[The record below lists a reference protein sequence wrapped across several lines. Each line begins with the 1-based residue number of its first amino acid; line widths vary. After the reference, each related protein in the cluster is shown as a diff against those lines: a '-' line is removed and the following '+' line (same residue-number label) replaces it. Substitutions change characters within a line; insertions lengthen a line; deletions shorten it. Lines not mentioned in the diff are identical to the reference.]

1 MKLSD
6 YSVNAYKK
14 NSGESLKENRADS
27 DSSGVILDIKG
38 TKNAVSLS
46 NAAAIS
52 GEALLKEVKE
62 KNGLLKVP
70 EQKDSVYRRVAKFLM
85 IIGVDEAAKILPHL
99 SQEQTEKVISEFS
112 TIKKIEKQE
121 ASLILEEFQSLMVRA
136 RENGGVNTARVILE
150 KAFGEDKAEKLIDKA
165 VPFKNGRPFSY
176 LEQADSDKLTALLK
190 DESPA
195 LQALVCSYL
204 KPESAASFI
213 KNLNDSQKKEII
225 LRLAKLEK
233 NFREDI
239 EKTTDKQQYIEIDW
253 NKVVLEKK
261 FNSLAVEKADSL
273 DGRNILAQIL
283 KKMDSASEEKIITSL
298 SDKDPELGNDLR
310 QRLFTLEDVLNA
322 DDRFI
327 QNKLKDYSDRDIACL
342 IAGKSAGFREKIL
355 FNVSSVR
362 RKDIEL
368 EEERCRPFLKS
379 DVEKTTSLF
388 FCSLRRAWEEGK
400 LIIKGRD
407 DELYV
412 Q

>member
-14 NSGESLKENRADS
+14 NSGESLKETMADS

-52 GEALLKEVKE
+52 GETLLKEVKE

-233 NFREDI
+233 TSPDVVAG
-239 EKTTDKQQYIEIDW
+239 IDE
-253 NKVVLEKK
+253 VLEKK

-327 QNKLKDYSDRDIACL
+327 QNKLKDYSDWEIACL

>member
-38 TKNAVSLS
+38 TGNAVSLS
-46 NAAAIS
+46 NAAAVS
-52 GEALLKEVKE
+52 GKDLLKQVKE

-70 EQKDSVYRRVAKFLM
+70 EQNDSVYRRVAKFLM

-99 SQEQTEKVISEFS
+99 SQEQTEKVIAEFS

-195 LQALVCSYL
+195 LQALVCSHL

-233 NFREDI
+233 TSPDVVAG
-239 EKTTDKQQYIEIDW
+239 IDE
-253 NKVVLEKK
+253 VLEKK

>member
-14 NSGESLKENRADS
+14 NSGESLKENRVDS

-38 TKNAVSLS
+38 TGNAVSLS
-46 NAAAIS
+46 NADAVS
-52 GEALLKEVKE
+52 GKDLLKQVKE

-70 EQKDSVYRRVAKFLM
+70 EQNDSVYRRVAKFLM

-99 SQEQTEKVISEFS
+99 SQEQTEKVIAEFS

-233 NFREDI
+233 TSPDVVAG
-239 EKTTDKQQYIEIDW
+239 IDE
-253 NKVVLEKK
+253 VLEKK

>member
-27 DSSGVILDIKG
+27 DSVGVILDIKG

-204 KPESAASFI
+204 KPESAAYFI

-233 NFREDI
+233 TSPDVVAG
-239 EKTTDKQQYIEIDW
+239 IDE
-253 NKVVLEKK
+253 VLEKK

>member
-46 NAAAIS
+46 NVAAIS

-233 NFREDI
+233 TSPDVVAG
-239 EKTTDKQQYIEIDW
+239 IDE
-253 NKVVLEKK
+253 VLEKK

-327 QNKLKDYSDRDIACL
+327 QNKLKDYSNRDIACL

>member
-195 LQALVCSYL
+195 LQALVCSHL

-233 NFREDI
+233 TSPDVVAG
-239 EKTTDKQQYIEIDW
+239 IDE
-253 NKVVLEKK
+253 VLEKK

>member
-14 NSGESLKENRADS
+14 NSGESLKENRVDS

-38 TKNAVSLS
+38 TGNAVSLS

-52 GEALLKEVKE
+52 GETLLKEVKE

-121 ASLILEEFQSLMVRA
+121 ASLILEEFQSLIIRA
-136 RENGGVNTARVILE
+136 RENGGVNTARAILE

-233 NFREDI
+233 TSPDVVAG
-239 EKTTDKQQYIEIDW
+239 IDE
-253 NKVVLEKK
+253 VLEKK

-327 QNKLKDYSDRDIACL
+327 QNKLKHYSDRDIACL

-355 FNVSSVR
+355 FNVSAVR

>member
-14 NSGESLKENRADS
+14 NSVESLKENRADS

-213 KNLNDSQKKEII
+213 KNLTDSQKKEII

-233 NFREDI
+233 TSPDVVAG
-239 EKTTDKQQYIEIDW
+239 IDE
-253 NKVVLEKK
+253 VLEKK

-327 QNKLKDYSDRDIACL
+327 QNKLKDYSDWDIACL

>member
-14 NSGESLKENRADS
+14 NSVESLKENRADS

-52 GEALLKEVKE
+52 GEALLKEEVKE

-195 LQALVCSYL
+195 LQALVCSHL

-233 NFREDI
+233 TSPDVVAG
-239 EKTTDKQQYIEIDW
+239 IDE
-253 NKVVLEKK
+253 VLEKK

>member
-46 NAAAIS
+46 NVAAIS

-233 NFREDI
+233 TSLDVVAG
-239 EKTTDKQQYIEIDW
+239 IDE
-253 NKVVLEKK
+253 VLEKK

>member
-213 KNLNDSQKKEII
+213 KNLTDSQKKEII

-233 NFREDI
+233 TSPDVVAG
-239 EKTTDKQQYIEIDW
+239 IDE
-253 NKVVLEKK
+253 VLEKK

>member
-27 DSSGVILDIKG
+27 DSSCVILDIKG

-46 NAAAIS
+46 NVAAIS

-195 LQALVCSYL
+195 LQALVCSHL

-233 NFREDI
+233 TSPDVVAG
-239 EKTTDKQQYIEIDW
+239 IDE
-253 NKVVLEKK
+253 VLEKK

-327 QNKLKDYSDRDIACL
+327 QNKLKDYSDWEIACL

>member
-27 DSSGVILDIKG
+27 DSSCVILDIKG

-46 NAAAIS
+46 NVAAIS

-233 NFREDI
+233 TSPDVVAG
-239 EKTTDKQQYIEIDW
+239 IDE
-253 NKVVLEKK
+253 VLEKK

>member
-27 DSSGVILDIKG
+27 DSFGVILDIKG

-233 NFREDI
+233 TSPDVVAG
-239 EKTTDKQQYIEIDW
+239 IDE
-253 NKVVLEKK
+253 VLEKK

>member
-46 NAAAIS
+46 NVAAIS

-195 LQALVCSYL
+195 LQALVCSHL

-233 NFREDI
+233 TSPDVVAG
-239 EKTTDKQQYIEIDW
+239 IDE
-253 NKVVLEKK
+253 VLEKK

>member
-195 LQALVCSYL
+195 LQALVCSHL

-213 KNLNDSQKKEII
+213 KNLTDSQKKEII

-233 NFREDI
+233 TSPDVVAG
-239 EKTTDKQQYIEIDW
+239 IDE
-253 NKVVLEKK
+253 VLEKK

>member
-46 NAAAIS
+46 NVAAIS

-233 NFREDI
+233 TSPDVVAG
-239 EKTTDKQQYIEIDW
+239 IDE
-253 NKVVLEKK
+253 VLEKK

>member
-46 NAAAIS
+46 NVAAIS

-195 LQALVCSYL
+195 LQALVCSQL

-233 NFREDI
+233 TSPDVVAG
-239 EKTTDKQQYIEIDW
+239 IDE
-253 NKVVLEKK
+253 VLEKK